1 MVVHNRKL
9 VGDCSSR
16 PATETHVLFLP
27 SFVVKKCHHRRF
39 FFFFSA
45 LPCNKFPF
53 FKSFVFI
60 ARHFWG
66 GGQTSAHCLTAS
78 VIFSPSVPRPESP
91 TRHAGR
97 AHNVV
102 EMKKKKKK
110 NKRNGAVP
118 VGDTIAM
125 EKIHGAHTH
134 KKFFDFFLEF

>member
-1 MVVHNRKL
+1 
-9 VGDCSSR
+9 
-16 PATETHVLFLP
+16 
-27 SFVVKKCHHRRF
+27 
-39 FFFFSA
+39 
-45 LPCNKFPF
+45 
-53 FKSFVFI
+53 
-60 ARHFWG
+60 
-66 GGQTSAHCLTAS
+66 LTAS
-78 VIFSPSVPRPESP
+78 VIFSPSVPQPESP

-125 EKIHGAHTH
+125 EKSMAHTH